1 MIKSLRSQLGK
12 FYRTQR
18 LQLTSCTILNN
29 RQDAC
34 STRKFIFC
42 GTGILPVHKRLIENG
57 VRSQLQPTIKLILGL
72 ILCLGIISIPATI
85 ANASDLSR
93 QPVTEITVSLGSE
106 AGELK
111 FFPNLLE
118 FESGKRYKLV
128 LKNPSQQKHYFTAKN
143 FADAS
148 WTQKVEAGK
157 VEIKGAIH
165 ELELKPGAMAEW
177 VFVPMKSGT
186 YNLRCT
192 VAGHTEAGMIG
203 KIAIGS

>member
-1 MIKSLRSQLGK
+1 MINLLGWQLGK
-12 FYRTQR
+12 FYCSQR
-18 LQLTSCTILNN
+18 LQQAL
-29 RQDAC
+29 
-34 STRKFIFC
+34 K
-42 GTGILPVHKRLIENG
+42 V
-57 VRSQLQPTIKLILGL
+57 ILGL
-72 ILCLGIISIPATI
+72 ILCLSTILMPAAI
-85 ANASDLSR
+85 VSAAGDLSR
-93 QPVTEITVSLGSE
+93 QPVTEITVSLGNE

-128 LKNPSQQKHYFTAKN
+128 LKNPSSQKHYFTAKN

-203 KIAIGS
+203 KITIAS